1 MAEFASIYNGVAG
14 TKFDDPFAFKGL
26 IDLNNDIQQTLKAD
40 SEYVLTL
47 GAAVPVNVGQIL
59 SAKTIFIRSDNPIW
73 VFLNG
78 AIVNPLPCD
87 PVLVLTNSGLDVTSA
102 ISAISIQ
109 RMKSVNTTVQI
120 GIRA

>member
-26 IDLNNDIQQTLKAD
+26 IDLNSDIQQTLKAD
-40 SEYVLTL
+40 SEYILNL
-47 GAAVPVNVGQIL
+47 GAPVAVNFGQIL
-59 SAKTIFIRSDNPIW
+59 SAKAVFIKSDNPIW

-78 AIVNPLPCD
+78 AIINPLPCD
-87 PVLVLTNSGLDVTSA
+87 PILVLTNSNLDVTSA
-102 ISAISIQ
+102 ITSLAIQ
-109 RMKSVNTTVQI
+109 RIKSVNTNVQI